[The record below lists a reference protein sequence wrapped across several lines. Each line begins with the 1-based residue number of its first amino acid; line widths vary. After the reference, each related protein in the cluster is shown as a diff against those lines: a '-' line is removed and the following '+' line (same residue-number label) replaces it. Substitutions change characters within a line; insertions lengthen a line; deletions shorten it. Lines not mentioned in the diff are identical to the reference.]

1 MKIKLFTHNGC
12 VKCRSLKKL
21 LQSILPD
28 LGLRYETA
36 VMELDVED
44 SNTLADLTMLNAEFL
59 PTMNIG
65 DAVLTGERIMNEG
78 VLRDFIR
85 AHMKKVTG

>member
-1 MKIKLFTHNGC
+1 MKIKLFTHKSC
-12 VKCRSLKKL
+12 AKCRGLKKL
-21 LQSILPD
+21 LQSILPE
-28 LGLRYETA
+28 LGLLYETA
-36 VMELDVED
+36 ITELDVED
-44 SNTLADLTMLNAEFL
+44 SNTLADLMMLNVEFI
-59 PTMNIG
+59 PTINIG

>member
-1 MKIKLFTHNGC
+1 MKIKLFTHKDC
-12 VKCRSLKKL
+12 VKCRDLKKL
-21 LQSILPD
+21 LQSILPE

-36 VMELDVED
+36 ITELDVEN
-44 SNTLADLTMLNAEFL
+44 SNTLADLMMLDVEFI
-59 PTMNIG
+59 PTLNIG

>member
-1 MKIKLFTHNGC
+1 MKIKLFTYNGC
-12 VKCRSLKKL
+12 VKCRGLKKL
-21 LQSILPD
+21 LQNILPD
-28 LGLRYETA
+28 FGLRYETA

-78 VLRDFIR
+78 VLRAFIKD
-85 AHMKKVTG
+85 HIKLIE

>member
-1 MKIKLFTHNGC
+1 MKIKLFTHNSC

-21 LQSILPD
+21 LYSILPD
-28 LGLRYETA
+28 FGLRYETA
-36 VMELDVED
+36 VMELNVED

-78 VLRDFIR
+78 VLRAFIKD
-85 AHMKKVTG
+85 HIKLIE